1 MVTIDFGLLS
11 AVLGVAGLVVGFIVS
26 AVKLIQRLGAVERR
40 LDDMAG
46 TYKVLCKGVYAS
58 LDGLHQQGCNGMVTE
73 THREFQEMLFGSVSG
88 DGGKA

>member
-73 THREFQEMLFGSVSG
+73 THKEFREMLFGSVA
-88 DGGKA
+88 DGGEKK

>member
-11 AVLGVAGLVVGFIVS
+11 AVLGVAGLVVGFIAA

-73 THREFQEMLFGSVSG
+73 THKEFREMLFGSVA
-88 DGGKA
+88 DGGEKK

>member
-40 LDDMAG
+40 LNDMAG

-88 DGGKA
+88 DGKA

>member
-73 THREFQEMLFGSVSG
+73 THREFREMLFGKV
-88 DGGKA
+88 D

>member
-11 AVLGVAGLVVGFIVS
+11 AVLGVISVIVGAIVA
-26 AVKLIQRLGAVERR
+26 AVKLIQRLAAVERR

-46 TYKVLCKGVYAS
+46 SYRVLCKGVYAS

-73 THREFQEMLFGSVSG
+73 THKEFQEMLFGSVA
-88 DGGKA
+88 DGGEKK

>member
-1 MVTIDFGLLS
+1 MVMIDFGLLGTILS
-11 AVLGVAGLVVGFIVS
+11 VAGVIVGAIVAVVKV
-26 AVKLIQRLGAVERR
+26 IQRLTAVEHR
-40 LDDMAG
+40 LDDIAS

-73 THREFQEMLFGSVSG
+73 THKEFQEMLFGSVSG

>member
-26 AVKLIQRLGAVERR
+26 AVKLIQRLAAVEHR

-46 TYKVLCKGVYAS
+46 ADKVLCKGEYAS

-73 THREFQEMLFGSVSG
+73 THKEFQEMLFGSVSG

>member
-1 MVTIDFGLLS
+1 MVTIDFGLLGAILS
-11 AVLGVAGLVVGFIVS
+11 VAGAAVGFIAA

-73 THREFQEMLFGSVSG
+73 THKEFQEMLFGSVSG

>member
-73 THREFQEMLFGSVSG
+73 THREFQEMLCGSVSG

>member
-1 MVTIDFGLLS
+1 MVMIDFGLLGTILS
-11 AVLGVAGLVVGFIVS
+11 VAGVIVGAIVS

>member
-73 THREFQEMLFGSVSG
+73 THREFREMLFGSVSG

>member
-11 AVLGVAGLVVGFIVS
+11 AVLGVISVIVGAIVAVVKV
-26 AVKLIQRLGAVERR
+26 IQRLAAVEHR
-40 LDDMAG
+40 LDDMAS
-46 TYKVLCKGVYAS
+46 TYRVLCKGVYAS

>member
-88 DGGKA
+88 DGKA

>member
-73 THREFQEMLFGSVSG
+73 THREFREMLFGSVA
-88 DGGKA
+88 DGGEKK

>member
-73 THREFQEMLFGSVSG
+73 THKEFQEMLFGSVSG

>member
-1 MVTIDFGLLS
+1 MVTIDFGLLGTILS
-11 AVLGVAGLVVGFIVS
+11 VAGVIVGAIVAVVKV
-26 AVKLIQRLGAVERR
+26 IQRLTAVEHR
-40 LDDMAG
+40 LDDIAS

-88 DGGKA
+88 DGKA

>member
-58 LDGLHQQGCNGMVTE
+58 LDGLHQQGCTGMVTE
-73 THREFQEMLFGSVSG
+73 PPKEFQEMLFGSVA
-88 DGGKA
+88 DGGEKK

>member
-11 AVLGVAGLVVGFIVS
+11 TVLGVTSVAVGAIVA
-26 AVKLIQRLGAVERR
+26 AVKLIQRLAAVEKR

-46 TYKVLCKGVYAS
+46 TYRVLCKGVYAS

-73 THREFQEMLFGSVSG
+73 THREFREMLFGSVA
-88 DGGKA
+88 DGGEKK

>member
-73 THREFQEMLFGSVSG
+73 THREFQEMLFGKV
-88 DGGKA
+88 D

>member
-1 MVTIDFGLLS
+1 MVTIDFGLLGTILS
-11 AVLGVAGLVVGFIVS
+11 VAGLVVGFIVS

-73 THREFQEMLFGSVSG
+73 THKEFQEMLFGSVSG

>member
-58 LDGLHQQGCNGMVTE
+58 LDGLHQQVCNGMVTE

>member
-11 AVLGVAGLVVGFIVS
+11 AVLGVISINVGAIAAVVKV
-26 AVKLIQRLGAVERR
+26 IQRLTAVERR
-40 LDDMAG
+40 LDDIAS

-73 THREFQEMLFGSVSG
+73 THKEFQEMLFGSVSG

>member
-11 AVLGVAGLVVGFIVS
+11 AVLGVISVNVS
-26 AVKLIQRLGAVERR
+26 AIVAIVKVIQRLAAVERR

-46 TYKVLCKGVYAS
+46 TYRVLCKGVYAS

-73 THREFQEMLFGSVSG
+73 THKQFQEMLFGSVA

>member
-11 AVLGVAGLVVGFIVS
+11 AVLGVISVIVGAIVA
-26 AVKLIQRLGAVERR
+26 AVKLIQRLAAVERR

-46 TYKVLCKGVYAS
+46 SYRVLCKGVYAS

-73 THREFQEMLFGSVSG
+73 THEEFQEMLFGSVA
-88 DGGKA
+88 DGGEKK

>member
-73 THREFQEMLFGSVSG
+73 THREFRAMLFGSVA
-88 DGGKA
+88 DGGEKK